1 MKFAE
6 FHVGQ
11 VIEAGPH
18 VLTQD
23 ELLRFARDWDPQ
35 WFHTDPA
42 AAEAG
47 PFQGLIASGWQTCGI
62 AMRLIAYAVLA
73 GSESYA
79 SPGLAYVKWPH
90 PVRPG
95 DALSVR
101 ATVLQVRRSSSQPHL
116 GLLRW
121 RWQLF
126 NQAGRE
132 VLDLEATSLFDLNR
146 S

>member
-62 AMRLIAYAVLA
+62 AMRLIADAVLA

-79 SPGLAYVKWPH
+79 SPGLA
-90 PVRPG
+90 
-95 DALSVR
+95 
-101 ATVLQVRRSSSQPHL
+101 
-116 GLLRW
+116 
-121 RWQLF
+121 
-126 NQAGRE
+126 
-132 VLDLEATSLFDLNR
+132 
-146 S
+146 

>member
-11 VIEAGPH
+11 VLEAGPH

-62 AMRLIAYAVLA
+62 AMRVIADAVLA

>member
-6 FHVGQ
+6 FQVGQ
-11 VIEAGPH
+11 VLEAGPH

-62 AMRLIAYAVLA
+62 AMRLIADAVLA

>member
-35 WFHTDPA
+35 WFHTDPE

-62 AMRLIAYAVLA
+62 AMRLIADAVLA

-126 NQAGRE
+126 NQHQAE
-132 VLDLEATSLFDLNR
+132 VLDATVTSLFRLR
-146 S
+146 